1 MARVVIFLNRL
12 IIGGAA
18 LDTVQLAGDLSDEHE
33 VFLVVGEKVNDEYD
47 AFFMAKDLRNVTVIP
62 LHDMHR
68 SVNLLKDTRAFFKI
82 WRLLRRLKPDVV
94 HTNGAKPGLLGRLA
108 ARLCGVKV
116 IFHTYHG
123 HIFHSYFNSF
133 ITSIV
138 LFLERRMA
146 AFSTKLIAL
155 SESQKKELTEHY
167 HIAPAKKFEIVK
179 LGIDLHKFNGDL
191 PMKRSKFRRDYLLNE
206 DEIAIGIVGRI
217 VPVKNHSLFID
228 IAKDILQ
235 QTRKKVRFFIVGDG
249 MQRQVIEERLV
260 SEKIRFT
267 HFPAKPIVAPITF
280 TSWILNVDEV
290 MAGLDIVVLTSLNE
304 GTPISLMEA
313 QAAGR
318 PVVSTRVGAVD
329 EVLIDQQ
336 TGFIIPLNDKDAFV
350 KALHSLIND
359 EALRKQMGT
368 KGMEFIHSNFPRQQQ
383 VEAMK
388 QVYRQTLA
396 AR

>member
-1 MARVVIFLNRL
+1 MARVIIFLNRL

-33 VFLVVGEKVNDEYD
+33 VFLVVGEKVSDEYD
-47 AFFMAKDLRNVTVIP
+47 AFFMAKDLKNVTVIP

-68 SVNLLKDTRAFFKI
+68 SVNLLKDTRAFLKI
-82 WRLLRRLKPDVV
+82 WRLIRRLKPDVV
-94 HTNGAKPGLLGRLA
+94 HTNGAKPGFLGRLA

-133 ITSIV
+133 ITAIV

-167 HIAPAKKFEIVK
+167 RIAPANKFEIVK

-191 PMKRSKFRRDYLLNE
+191 PQKRTKFRKDYLLND

-235 QTRKKVRFFIVGDG
+235 QTHKKVRFFIVGDG
-249 MQRQVIEERLV
+249 MQRQALEERLL
-260 SEKIRFT
+260 SEKILFT
-267 HFPAKPIVAPITF
+267 HFPAKPVEAPITF

-318 PVVSTRVGAVD
+318 PVVSTKVGAVD
-329 EVLIDQQ
+329 EVVINEQ
-336 TGFIIPLNDKDAFV
+336 TGFIIPLNDRPAFV
-350 KALHSLIND
+350 RVLQWLIND
-359 EALRKQMGT
+359 ESLRQQMGA

-383 VEAMK
+383 VDAMK
-388 QVYRQTLA
+388 ALYRQTLA
-396 AR
+396 NR